1 MESSSQVN
9 QEMRAIARKS
19 SSSGQNVASA
29 TPASSPATSTGGRS
43 TASTSAPSD
52 GDIFYGKDCVN
63 CNCQKLHKQFVLT
76 SMGTLNFYKVQRKR
90 SKQQFLCMGCHDT
103 AMDLYEVK

>member
-1 MESSSQVN
+1 VEL
-9 QEMRAIARKS
+9 EK
-19 SSSGQNVASA
+19 A
-29 TPASSPATSTGGRS
+29 TAPKAPEEELLNEL
-43 TASTSAPSD
+43 PSD